1 MPVGK
6 IAERPNKEH
15 AVQKTHK
22 KPFPYI
28 ALLATVAL
36 SVTAFAAEDDLAS
49 QVDIPYE
56 LFRLDNGL
64 TTLVYT
70 DRSSPTIFVGMWYG
84 VGSKD
89 EPEGKTGF
97 AHLFEHLMFQGTASR
112 EGEYFEPFTK
122 AGATGMNGTTSEDRT
137 NYYATVPTGA
147 LDMALWMESD
157 RMSNLLGAVTQD
169 ALDEQRSVVQNEK
182 RSGENRPY
190 SGVYDRV
197 RAGIYPVDHP
207 YRHPIIGSMED
218 LDAASL
224 EDVHEW
230 FNEYYGASNV
240 VLVLAGD
247 IDLETAKEKVAY
259 YFSEAPTGVPLTE
272 PKQWIPELKENRT
285 EIMYDRVGQTR
296 ITRVWAL
303 PNGNSE
309 DTTLMELVN
318 ESLVGN
324 KNSPLRKALVDDTQM
339 ATAVFGNAYGRV
351 VSGEY
356 SLTVNLRP
364 GVQPEQVMAVVDEVL
379 ADYLREGP
387 DEDILQNAKLAIN
400 MFMISSMESKST
412 IGRMLAEGQLYANDP
427 VFVKKEIARL
437 NAATAEDLLRVA
449 NRWLTRGYF
458 ELTVLPFPDL
468 ISSADKVDRSE
479 IPAITEVSGIH
490 FPEISTAMLD
500 NGMGLVVANSG
511 SLPLVDVSIRLKT
524 GNTADDYDA
533 QGISDA
539 LFVMLDKGTKKF
551 DANKLAAEKDKI
563 AMDVR
568 LRAGVESSAMNYQI
582 LSNHLGESLDLAA
595 DMLRNPTFPEDE
607 LEKFRQQV
615 YAYLSNVEKNPSG
628 NADAIFNRAIY
639 GSNHPLGG
647 VWTPGLVDK
656 LNKQRLNE
664 FYDREIAP
672 DSMTVFMIG
681 DIEIE
686 SATKLLNHS
695 FGNWKKKNASSI
707 KAVGKAIESGP
718 RVILIDQPE
727 AVQSTI
733 VAGQAIPPFN
743 PQDNTELTI
752 LNAVFGGDFE
762 ARINMNLREDKGW
775 SYGMGSRIQQNTSG
789 DQTLTVSGSV
799 QTDKTMESMIEI
811 RKEFEEFVS
820 VRPATE
826 EELQRVKLNR
836 TRSLPGRFETRR
848 GFLQSMV
855 GSSEFGLPYD
865 YAEDTAARVDAVTL
879 EGVNARAKSLLHPDN
894 LTWVVVG
901 DLSQIEEKV
910 RSLNY
915 GDVEVW
921 DSYGNKLR

>member
-1 MPVGK
+1 MQILFRRSSLFLSLLTIVVMSIPA
-6 IAERPNKEH
+6 IA
-15 AVQKTHK
+15 AD
-22 KPFPYI
+22 
-28 ALLATVAL
+28 
-36 SVTAFAAEDDLAS
+36 DDLVNK
-49 QVDIPYE
+49 VDIPYE
-56 LFRLDNGL
+56 MFHLENGL

-70 DRSSPTIFVGMWYG
+70 DHSSPTVFVGMWYG

-97 AHLFEHLMFQGTASR
+97 AHLFEHLMFQGTSSR
-112 EGEYFEPFTK
+112 GGEYFEPFTK
-122 AGATGMNGTTSEDRT
+122 AGATGMNGTTNEDRT
-137 NYYATVPTGA
+137 NYFATVPTGA

-169 ALDEQRSVVQNEK
+169 ALDEQRDVVQNEK
-182 RSGENRPY
+182 RSADNRPY

-207 YRHPIIGSMED
+207 YRHSIVGSMED
-218 LDAASL
+218 LDNAAL

-247 IDLETAKEKVAY
+247 IDLDTAKEKVAH
-259 YFSEAPTGVPLTE
+259 YFAEAPTGVPLTK
-272 PKQWIPELKENRT
+272 PQQWIPELNENRT

-296 ITRVWAL
+296 ITRVWTL
-303 PNGNSE
+303 PNGNNP
-309 DTTLMELVN
+309 DTVLMELVN
-318 ESLVGN
+318 EALVGN
-324 KNSPLRKALVDDTQM
+324 KNSPLRKALVDDLHL
-339 ATAVFGNAYGRV
+339 ATAVFGSAYGRV

-356 SLTVNLRP
+356 SITINLRP
-364 GVQPEQVMAVVDEVL
+364 DVVPEQAMAVVDNVIS
-379 ADYLREGP
+379 DYLQSGP
-387 DEDILQNAKLAIN
+387 DPDILENAKLAIN
-400 MFMISSMESKST
+400 MSMISSMENKST

-427 VFVKKEIARL
+427 TFVKKEIAWL
-437 NAATAEDLLRVA
+437 NEASAADLTEVA
-449 NRWLTRGYF
+449 NRWLKRGYY

-468 ISSADKVDRSE
+468 KSSDRKVDRSE
-479 IPAITEVSGIH
+479 IPAVTEVTGIH
-490 FPEISTAMLD
+490 FPDISTATLA

-511 SLPLVDVSIRLKT
+511 SLPLVDISIRMKT

-539 LFVMLDKGTKKF
+539 VFVMLDKGTKRY
-551 DANKLAAEKDKI
+551 DANELAAEKDKI
-563 AMDVR
+563 AMGAQF
-568 LRAGVESSAMNYQI
+568 RAGIESSSMSYQI
-582 LSNHLGESLDLAA
+582 LSNYLGESLDLAA
-595 DMLRNPTFPEDE
+595 DMLRNPTFPEEE
-607 LEKFRQQV
+607 LDKFRQQV
-615 YAYLSNVEKNPSG
+615 YAYVSNVEKNPSG
-628 NADAIFNRAIY
+628 NAEAMFNRAIY

-647 VWTPGLVDK
+647 VWTPGLVDN
-656 LNKQRLNE
+656 LNQHSLRD

-681 DIEIE
+681 DIDIDT
-686 SATKLLNHS
+686 AKNLLDKS
-695 FGNWKKKNASSI
+695 FGNWKKKSVSQRKN
-707 KAVGKAIESGP
+707 VGSALEPKP

-733 VAGQAIPPFN
+733 VAGQAIPPFDPEN
-743 PQDNTELTI
+743 NTELNV

-775 SYGMGSRIQQNTSG
+775 SYGMGSRIRQNTSG

-811 RKEFEEFVS
+811 RKEFEEFLS
-820 VRPATE
+820 TRPATD

-836 TRSLPGRFETRR
+836 TRSLPGRFATRR
-848 GFLQSMV
+848 GFLQSMI
-855 GSSEFGLPYD
+855 SSDEYGLPYD
-865 YAEDTAARVDAVTL
+865 YAENTAARVDAVTL
-879 EGVNARAKSLLHPDN
+879 EGVNARAKSLLHPDK

-901 DLSQIEEKV
+901 DLALIEDKV
-910 RSLNY
+910 RSLDY

-921 DSYGNKLR
+921 DAFGNKLRDGDEPGTTD

>member
-1 MPVGK
+1 MRQTLTK
-6 IAERPNKEH
+6 QSLFIS
-15 AVQKTHK
+15 
-22 KPFPYI
+22 
-28 ALLATVAL
+28 LLAAVAL
-36 SVTAFAAEDDLAS
+36 AFPAFAADDDLAS
-49 QVDIPYE
+49 RIDIPYE
-56 LFRLDNGL
+56 IFHLDNGL

-70 DRSSPTIFVGMWYG
+70 DRSSPTVFVGMWYG

-112 EGEYFEPFTK
+112 DGEYFEPFTK

-207 YRHPIIGSMED
+207 YRHSIIGSMED
-218 LDAASL
+218 LDNATL

-247 IDLETAKEKVAY
+247 IDLETAKEKVAH
-259 YFSEAPTGVPLTE
+259 YFSEAPTGVPLTK
-272 PKQWIPELKENRT
+272 PRQWIPELNENRT

-296 ITRVWAL
+296 ITRTWVL
-303 PNGNSE
+303 PNGNNQ

-324 KNSPLRKALVDDTQM
+324 KNSPLRKALVDDLQL
-339 ATAVFGNAYGRV
+339 ATGVFGGAYGRV
-351 VSGEY
+351 ISGEY
-356 SLTVNLRP
+356 SLTINLRP
-364 GVQPEQVMAVVDEVL
+364 GVQPEHVMAVVDEVL
-379 ADYLREGP
+379 ADYLRSGP
-387 DEDILQNAKLAIN
+387 DEDILENAKLAIN
-400 MFMISSMESKST
+400 MSMISSMESKST
-412 IGRMLAEGQLYANDP
+412 IGRMLAEGQLYSNDP
-427 VFVKKEIARL
+427 TYVKKEIAWL
-437 NAATAEDLLRVA
+437 NEASAEDLLRVA

-468 ISSADKVDRSE
+468 ISSDDKVDRSE
-479 IPAITEVSGIH
+479 IPAVTEVSGIN
-490 FPEISTAMLD
+490 FPEISTATLD

-511 SLPLVDVSIRLKT
+511 SLPLVDVSIRINT
-524 GNTADDYDA
+524 GNTADDYSA

-539 LFVMLDKGTKKF
+539 LFAMLDKGTKKL
-551 DANKLAAEKDKI
+551 DANQLAAEKDKI
-563 AMDVR
+563 AMGAR
-568 LRAGVESSAMNYQI
+568 FRAGVESSSMSYQI
-582 LSNHLGESLDLAA
+582 LSNYLGESLDLAA
-595 DMLRNPTFPEDE
+595 DMLRNPTFPEEE

-628 NADAIFNRAIY
+628 NATAMFNRAIY
-639 GSNHPLGG
+639 GTDHPLGG

-656 LNKQRLNE
+656 LNQQRLQE

-672 DSMTVFMIG
+672 DNMTVFMIG
-681 DIEIE
+681 DIDIDTAKEF
-686 SATKLLNHS
+686 LDDS
-695 FGNWKKKNASSI
+695 FGNWKKKNTSNL
-707 KAVGKAIESGP
+707 KAVGSAVKSAP
-718 RVILIDQPE
+718 RVILINQPE

-733 VAGQAIPPFN
+733 VAGHAIPPFD
-743 PQDNTELTI
+743 PEGNTELTVV
-752 LNAVFGGDFE
+752 NAVFGGDFE

-775 SYGMGSRIQQNTSG
+775 SYGMASRIRQNTSG
-789 DQTLTVSGSV
+789 DQAMAVVGSV

-811 RKEFEEFVS
+811 KKEFEEFLTE
-820 VRPATE
+820 RPATAD
-826 EELQRVKLNR
+826 ELQRVKLNR
-836 TRSLPGRFETRR
+836 IRSLPGRFATKR
-848 GFLQSMV
+848 GFLQSMI
-855 GSSEFGLPYD
+855 GSNEYGLPYD
-865 YAEDTAARVDAVTL
+865 YDENSAARVDAVTL
-879 EGVNARAKSLLHPDN
+879 EAVNARAKSLMRPDE
-894 LTWVVVG
+894 LTWVIVG
-901 DLSQIEEKV
+901 DLGQIEDKV

-915 GDVEVW
+915 GEVEVW
-921 DSYGNKLR
+921 DGYGNKLR